1 MWSQLFDVIAPVILI
16 SGLGYFWTRIGLPFE
31 PKMLTPLIMY
41 VGAPCLIVSTLTRLK
56 VSAAAFGEVAGAAAL
71 AVLIFLVVGYL
82 VLRAAR
88 LSVPTYLPGLALP
101 NVGNMG
107 LPLTLFAFGEV
118 GLAYGIAI
126 FTVLAL
132 SQFTIGIA
140 LNSGELSLRRL
151 VRTPLLYA
159 VALAMVLM
167 LTETSPPAFIQ
178 NALNVLGGMT
188 IPLMLMAMGVALASL
203 KVASVGRSLAL
214 SALRLGM
221 GFAVGLGLVAL
232 FGLEGAARG
241 AVIIQCTMPVAVFNF
256 LFAAHYD
263 NNPEEVAGFVVM
275 SVLMSFLILPL
286 VVAVALDP
294 GLLGL

>member
-1 MWSQLFDVIAPVILI
+1 MWGQLFDVIAPVILI
-16 SGLGYFWTRIGLPFE
+16 AALGYAWARLKLPFE

-56 VSAAAFGEVAGAAAL
+56 VTAAAFGEVAGVAAL
-71 AVLIFLVVGYL
+71 AVLSFLAIGYL

-88 LSVPTYLPGLALP
+88 LPVPTYLPGLSLP

-107 LPLTLFAFGEV
+107 LPLALFAFGDI

-126 FTVLAL
+126 FTVLAF

-140 LNSGELSLRRL
+140 LNSGELSLHRL

-159 VALAMVLM
+159 VALALVLM
-167 LTETSPPAFIQ
+167 LTETSPPAFVQ

-203 KVASVGRSLAL
+203 RIASLWRSIAL

-221 GFAVGLGLVAL
+221 GFAVALALVAI
-232 FGLEGAARG
+232 FGLDGAARG
-241 AVIIQCTMPVAVFNF
+241 VVIIQCTMPVAVFNF

-263 NNPEEVAGFVVM
+263 NNPEEVAGFVVV
-275 SVLMSFLILPL
+275 SVLMCFLILPL

-294 GLLGL
+294 ALLGV

>member
-1 MWSQLFDVIAPVILI
+1 MWGQLFDVIAPVIMI
-16 SGLGYFWTRIGLPFE
+16 AGLGYFWARIGLPFE

-56 VSAAAFGEVAGAAAL
+56 VSPAAFGEVAGAAIL
-71 AVLIFLVVGYL
+71 AVFCFLAIGFL
-82 VLRAAR
+82 VLRVAR
-88 LSVPTYLPGLALP
+88 LSVPTYLPGLTLP

-107 LPLTLFAFGEV
+107 LPLALFAFGDV

-126 FTVLAL
+126 FTVMSF
-132 SQFTIGIA
+132 SQFTIGVA
-140 LNSGELSLRRL
+140 LNSGSFSVRL
-151 VRTPLLYA
+151 LLRTPLIYA

-167 LTETSPPAFIQ
+167 LTETSPPAFVQ
-178 NALNVLGGMT
+178 NTLNVLGAMT

-203 KVASVGRSLAL
+203 KVASIGRSVAL

-221 GFAVGLGLVAL
+221 GFGVALGLVAL

-241 AVIIQCTMPVAVFNF
+241 VVIIQCTMPVAVFNF

-263 NNPEEVAGFVVM
+263 NNPEEVAGFVVT
-275 SVLMSFLILPL
+275 SVLMCFLILPL

-294 GLLGL
+294 GLLGI

>member
-1 MWSQLFDVIAPVILI
+1 MWAQLFDVIAPVILI
-16 SGLGYFWTRIGLPFE
+16 AGLGYVWARLKLPFD

-41 VGAPCLIVSTLTRLK
+41 IGAPCLIVSTLTRLK
-56 VSAAAFGEVAGAAAL
+56 VSASAFGEVAGIAAL
-71 AVLIFLVVGYL
+71 AVFSFLVIGYL

-88 LSVPTYLPGLALP
+88 LSVATYLPGLTLP

-107 LPLTLFAFGEV
+107 LPLTLFAFGDV

-126 FTVLAL
+126 FTVLAF

-140 LNSGELSLRRL
+140 LNSGEWSLRRL
-151 VRTPLLYA
+151 LQTPLIYA
-159 VALAMVLM
+159 VALALVLM
-167 LTETSPPAFIQ
+167 LTETSPPAFVQ

-203 KVASVGRSLAL
+203 KVASVGRSMAL

-221 GFAVGLGLVAL
+221 GFTVALGLVAL
-232 FGLEGAARG
+232 FGLDGAARG
-241 AVIIQCTMPVAVFNF
+241 VVIIQCTMPVAVFNF

-263 NNPEEVAGFVVM
+263 NNPEEVAGFVVV
-275 SVLMSFLILPL
+275 SVLMSFLILPF

-294 GLLGL
+294 GLLGI

>member
-1 MWSQLFDVIAPVILI
+1 MWGQLFDVVAPVIVI
-16 SGLGYFWTRIGLPFE
+16 ASLGYIWARAKLPFD

-41 VGAPCLIVSTLTRLK
+41 IGAPCLIVSTLTRLK
-56 VSAAAFGEVAGAAAL
+56 VTASAFGEVAGVAAL
-71 AVLIFLVVGYL
+71 AVLTFLVIGYL

-88 LSVPTYLPGLALP
+88 LSVSTYLPGLTLP

-107 LPLTLFAFGEV
+107 LPLALFAFGEV
-118 GLAYGIAI
+118 GLAYGIAV
-126 FTVLAL
+126 FTVLAF

-140 LNSGELSLRRL
+140 LNSGELSFQRL
-151 VRTPLLYA
+151 VRTPLIYA

-203 KVASVGRSLAL
+203 KVASMGRSLAL

-221 GFAVGLGLVAL
+221 GFAVALGLVAL
-232 FGLEGAARG
+232 FGLEGPARG
-241 AVIIQCTMPVAVFNF
+241 VIIIQCTMPVAVFNF

-263 NNPEEVAGFVVM
+263 NNPEEVAGFVVV
-275 SVLMSFLILPL
+275 SVLMSFLILPF

-294 GLLGL
+294 NLIGI